1 MRVLMLGLLLVATS
15 CVERTVT
22 AIDDPEVPPDTDDPQ
37 GGVKNPFAGL
47 GNVEGRICGP
57 NGASWVGGA
66 DVWIEQPDQ
75 IVRAMTDVEG
85 HFVLLGVNPGI
96 HTVRVQKGSFGLQFE
111 VEVFEDR
118 TTKLPEEEC
127 LEQGDLRF
135 AVVTGEYDQIE
146 RILDRMS
153 LEYDLVPGIATDAH
167 VQFLKNGED
176 LAKYDILFL
185 NCGMNRVWWDNVADR
200 NIIAENIRTFVRNG
214 GSVYTSDMTY
224 AVLEEA
230 YPDSID
236 FLGHDDELFHPNQLL
251 GPVRFTASIVDDE
264 LERAMGS
271 ADVTLTYEGEGLY
284 AAGDRVGTATPLITG
299 TFPRYDRDTGQYYN
313 HPGVLAARE
322 DQGAGRIIFTSF
334 HNEAQDPTDMD
345 PLLEALVLTL

>member
-1 MRVLMLGLLLVATS
+1 MRILLLGLLLTATS
-15 CVERTVT
+15 CNDRNVT
-22 AIDDPEVPPDTDDPQ
+22 AIEDPEIPEDTDDPE
-37 GGVKNPFAGL
+37 GGVKNPFEGL
-47 GNVEGRICGP
+47 GHVQGRICGP
-57 NGASWVGGA
+57 DGESWVGGA
-66 DVWIEQPDQ
+66 DVWIEQPTEV
-75 IVRAMTDVEG
+75 VRAMTDVEG
-85 HFVLLGVNPGI
+85 KFALLGVSPGI
-96 HTVRVQKGSFGLQFE
+96 HLVRVQKGSFKLEFQ
-111 VEVFEDR
+111 VEVFADR
-118 TTKLPEEEC
+118 TTTLPEEEC

-153 LEYDLVPGIATDAH
+153 LEYDLVPGVATDAH

-185 NCGMNRVWWDNVADR
+185 NCGMNRVWWDNVRDR
-200 NIIAENIRTFVRNG
+200 DIIAENIRTFVRNG

-230 YPDSID
+230 YPESID

-251 GPVRFTASIVDDE
+251 GPVQFTADIVNDE
-264 LERAMGS
+264 LERALGS
-271 ADVTLTYEGEGLY
+271 DTVTVTYEGEGLY
-284 AAGDRVGTATPLITG
+284 AAGDTVGTAIPLITG
-299 TFPRYDRDTGQYYN
+299 TFPRYDRETGQMSN
-313 HPGVLAARE
+313 HTGVLAARE
-322 DQGAGRIIFTSF
+322 HQGAGRIIFTSF